1 MDITDRKQE
10 SEKLLQ
16 SEARYKA
23 ILDAIPDL
31 MFRINRDGKYLDFK
45 GEGANATTEYEQIV
59 GKNLRDLLPE
69 DVAAK
74 SLEAIAKTLDS
85 KTLQTC
91 EYQLP
96 TESGM
101 RDYEARLVV
110 CGEDEVLAIVRDIT
124 EKNKSEVS
132 LRSLADK
139 FSKAFNCSPNSITIS
154 TLKEG
159 RFIEVNDSFVR
170 LSGYTR
176 SEAIGRTAIELGIWV
191 NQSDRTRLLQELQ
204 LNGVV
209 RNLEFEFRKKSGEV
223 AIGMVS
229 AEIIDLDG
237 CQCLLAVDRDITER
251 KHSEE
256 LLRLGAQRDRLL
268 TETLARIRN
277 SLKLEEILQ
286 TTVIEVRQF
295 LQADRVFIGL
305 NHDLLGAKILAESV
319 EPNYP
324 SILDC
329 KIQEDPTVLAEF
341 KKLLTTH
348 RVRVVEDITQMEA
361 PAKIKAHYQQFQTRA
376 SLAVPIILGE
386 ELFGALIANQCGS
399 ARHWQPMEI
408 DLLIQLSQ
416 QLAIAIQQA
425 QLYQELAKLNT
436 NLEDQV
442 KERTA
447 QLQQKMQELQE
458 LHQVKDVVLHTI
470 SHELKTSVMGTLMVL
485 KNLLNEQV
493 VKKDKPDREISF
505 PLSPDS
511 IPVPRKIIERMI
523 QGNECQLSRIYS
535 LVELHTSVSEGVAL
549 NKRSVKFNAVL
560 NKSIKDL
567 EPVLTQNQAT
577 LVNLVPEDLPDITAD
592 PAQLQRVLVNLIIHS
607 LQQNPPGLKLT
618 LNATVERGTIQVQI
632 QDNGVGMSQLEC
644 DRLFDLYVRNPQA
657 GFSTGNGL
665 KLYLC
670 RQIIEAHGGGI
681 GALCKPKRGLKFW
694 FTLPRTY
701 PQDTE

>member
-10 SEKLLQ
+10 SEKLLR
-16 SEARYKA
+16 SEVRYKA

-31 MFRINRDGKYLDFK
+31 MFRINRDGQYLDFK
-45 GEGANATTEYEQIV
+45 GEVCHRGESPWRASREGANATTEYEQIV

-85 KTLQTC
+85 QTLQTC
-91 EYQLP
+91 EYQLL
-96 TESGM
+96 G

-124 EKNKSEVS
+124 EKNQSKNS
-132 LRSLADK
+132 LHSLAEK

-170 LSGYTR
+170 LSGYSR
-176 SEAIGRTAIELGIWV
+176 SETIGRTAIELGLWV
-191 NQSDRTRLLQELQ
+191 DPSDRTRLSQELE

-209 RNLEFEFRKKSGEV
+209 RNLEFEFQKKCGSVGI
-223 AIGMVS
+223 AMVS

-237 CQCLLAVDRDITER
+237 CECLLAVERDITER

-286 TTVIEVRQF
+286 TTVTEVRQF

-329 KIQEDPTVLAEF
+329 KIPEDPTVLAEF

-361 PAKIKAHYQQFQTRA
+361 PAKIKAHYEQFQTRA
-376 SLAVPIILGE
+376 SLAVPIMLGE

-399 ARHWQPMEI
+399 ARHWLPIEI

-447 QLQQKMQELQE
+447 QLQQKMQELQKLQSGKRRCFAHHFSRVE
-458 LHQVKDVVLHTI
+458 DF
-470 SHELKTSVMGTLMVL
+470 GDG
-485 KNLLNEQV
+485 NL
-493 VKKDKPDREISF
+493 D
-505 PLSPDS
+505 
-511 IPVPRKIIERMI
+511 
-523 QGNECQLSRIYS
+523 G
-535 LVELHTSVSEGVAL
+535 VEE
-549 NKRSVKFNAVL
+549 F
-560 NKSIKDL
+560 
-567 EPVLTQNQAT
+567 
-577 LVNLVPEDLPDITAD
+577 
-592 PAQLQRVLVNLIIHS
+592 
-607 LQQNPPGLKLT
+607 
-618 LNATVERGTIQVQI
+618 VE
-632 QDNGVGMSQLEC
+632 
-644 DRLFDLYVRNPQA
+644 
-657 GFSTGNGL
+657 
-665 KLYLC
+665 
-670 RQIIEAHGGGI
+670 
-681 GALCKPKRGLKFW
+681 
-694 FTLPRTY
+694 
-701 PQDTE
+701 